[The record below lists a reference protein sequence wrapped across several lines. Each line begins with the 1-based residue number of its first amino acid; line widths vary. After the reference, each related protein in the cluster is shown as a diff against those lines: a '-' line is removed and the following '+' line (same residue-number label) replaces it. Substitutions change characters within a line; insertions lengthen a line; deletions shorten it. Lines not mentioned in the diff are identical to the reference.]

1 MAKTLRD
8 LEINEFSIV
17 RGSGAQPANPEA
29 VAFVYK
35 TADGQ
40 GDDEGMQKTK
50 EKPSADPVEKKDER
64 GLAQKIGD
72 VLKGY
77 TFQSTTTET
86 FKDDRDMGKSA
97 ESGDDEPTQKQAEA
111 ESEAKIK
118 GALIAELER
127 RKSFDASITGG
138 DAVSKAVAPLT
149 EAVGTIAKA
158 VEGIGERVA
167 HLEAQPAG
175 SAGVQKSNHI
185 VVKSNALFPGF
196 TKQLMESAGLTP
208 GQKLSKAVISGQVAG
223 WTAGMAHEEADRFLD
238 FVVDESAL
246 LKRLRIERM
255 NGRTKD
261 VDKLALGS
269 AVFRKGTPGVDPG
282 DTVSVSNPTAITLT
296 TQEIISIVSVGDDT
310 LEDNIEGD
318 AFVQHLLRMIADAGA
333 NELEYAIWFGDT
345 AGGAGAHINDR
356 WDGVDKLARAAG
368 AHVIDAMGDSDR
380 YFPDT
385 AGAKATK
392 LAKALPTKYRM
403 NKERMA
409 MVMHPDLNLDV
420 GDKLASLDSAQAY
433 QNIVDGT
440 VQRLK
445 GYPVTEMALMR
456 RDVTFS
462 HDPGGGA
469 VNYQNGTMVF
479 LLDPRNVIWGVQR
492 EIRIEPERQ
501 PRKRATDFVIT
512 MRADVKIENAD
523 AIAIYDHLLIN
534 GDVSV
539 VP

>member
-17 RGSGAQPANPEA
+17 RGSGAQPANPQA

-40 GDDEGMQKTK
+40 GDEDGMQKTK

-86 FKDDRDMGKSA
+86 FKDSSEMGKSA
-97 ESGDDEPTQKQAEA
+97 DGEGDEPAEPAQKQSKQEP
-111 ESEAKIK
+111 EPTAK
-118 GALIAELER
+118 
-127 RKSFDASITGG
+127 ASQNVG
-138 DAVSKAVAPLT
+138 DAVSKAVAPLA
-149 EAVGTIAKA
+149 EAMGTIAKA

-175 SAGVQKSNHI
+175 SNGVQKSSHI
-185 VVKSNALFPGF
+185 VVKSNAQFPGF
-196 TKQLMESAGLTP
+196 TKQLMESAGLTA

-223 WTAGMAHEEADRFLD
+223 WTAGMAHEEADRFID
-238 FVVDESAL
+238 YVVNESVL
-246 LKRLRIERM
+246 LNRVRREPM
-255 NGRTKD
+255 NTRTKD
-261 VDKLALGS
+261 VDKLGLGS
-269 AVFRKGTPGVDPG
+269 DVFRLGTPGVDPG
-282 DTVSVSNPTAITLT
+282 DTVSVANPTAVTLT
-296 TQEIISIVSVGDDT
+296 TQEIVSIVSIGDDT

-333 NELEYAIWFGDT
+333 NELEYAIFFGDT
-345 AGGAGAHINDR
+345 AGSAGAHIRTR
-356 WDGVDKLARAAG
+356 WDGVDKQARAAG
-368 AHVIDAMGDSDR
+368 AHIVDATGDSDR
-380 YFPDT
+380 YFPD
-385 AGAKATK
+385 ANAAKATK
-392 LAKALPTKYRM
+392 LIKALPTKYRR
-403 NKERMA
+403 NPDRMA
-409 MVMHPDLNLDV
+409 MIMHPDLKLDV
-420 GDKLASLDSAQAY
+420 SDKLASLDSAQAY
-433 QNIVDGT
+433 ANIVGAGEM
-440 VQRLK
+440 RLK
-445 GYPVTEMALMR
+445 NMPIVEMPLMR
-456 RDVTFS
+456 RDVLFS
-462 HDPGGGA
+462 FDPGGGS
-469 VNYQNGTMVF
+469 VDYQNGTMVYY
-479 LLDPRNVIWGVQR
+479 LDPRNVIWGVQR
-492 EIRIEPERQ
+492 DIRIEPMRQ